1 MLERISLIG
10 YRILW
15 LLLLPLLLL
24 VLLIRSRNHPEY
36 RQRLSERLGL
46 NRKKLKPTDIVLHA
60 ASVGEVLALRPLV
73 HSLQSN
79 HPELSIT
86 FTCFTPTGSAQ
97 IEKLFGDSVQ
107 HCYLPLDTWPCTSL
121 FLNAV
126 KPSVFIFMETEIWP
140 NLFHQCDNRKI
151 KTLIINGRL
160 SNKSLPKYKKLHR
173 LITPSLNLLADIYC
187 QSQENQENFRSLAV
201 AHDKCKNVGNLKFD
215 IKINSQLKQKIAEL
229 APLVDADRRLL
240 LLASSHEGDEARFI
254 KHYTALKQDF
264 PDLLMGIVPRHPERF
279 DAVAQLCQAN
289 QLQVARRSEN
299 KSPDQTDDV
308 WLVDTLGELLAIS
321 SFASIVVMGGSF
333 SNIGGHNPLEPALF
347 KKPVIVGPDMSNFTE
362 IMQQLEQA
370 GGIVKTNGQD
380 KDLYDL
386 MKQLMKDEQSID
398 TIGEHA
404 YRVVQNN
411 QGATEKTRQRIVE
424 LTNS

>member
-1 MLERISLIG
+1 VLERISLIG

-24 VLLIRSRNHPEY
+24 VLVIRSRNHPEY

-46 NRKKLKPTDIVLHA
+46 NRGKLKPTDIVLHA
-60 ASVGEVLALRPLV
+60 ASVGEVLALKPLV
-73 HSLQSN
+73 HSLQNN

-97 IEKLFGDSVQ
+97 IEKLFGNSVQ

-121 FLNAV
+121 FLNAI
-126 KPSVFIFMETEIWP
+126 KPSAIIFMETEIWP
-140 NLFHQCDNRKI
+140 NLLHQCDNRRI

-160 SNKSLPKYKKLHR
+160 SNRSLPKYQKLHR

-187 QSQENQENFRSLAV
+187 QSKENQENFRSLAV
-201 AHDKCKNVGNLKFD
+201 KRDKCKNVGNLKFD
-215 IKINSQLKQKIAEL
+215 IKINTQLKQKIEEL
-229 APLVDADRRLL
+229 APLVDANRRLL
-240 LLASSHEGDEARFI
+240 LLASSHKGDEARFI

-279 DAVAQLCQAN
+279 DAVAQLCQEH
-289 QLQVARRSEN
+289 QLQVARRSER
-299 KSPDQTDDV
+299 KSPSQADDV

-333 SNIGGHNPLEPALF
+333 SSIGGHNPLEPALF

-362 IMQQLEQA
+362 IMQQLEQVD
-370 GGIVKTNGQD
+370 GVVKTTGQD
-380 KDLYDL
+380 EDLYNTIN
-386 MKQLMKDEQSID
+386 QLMKNEQSISA
-398 TIGEHA
+398 IGEHA
-404 YRVVQNN
+404 FSVVQNN

-424 LTNS
+424 LINN